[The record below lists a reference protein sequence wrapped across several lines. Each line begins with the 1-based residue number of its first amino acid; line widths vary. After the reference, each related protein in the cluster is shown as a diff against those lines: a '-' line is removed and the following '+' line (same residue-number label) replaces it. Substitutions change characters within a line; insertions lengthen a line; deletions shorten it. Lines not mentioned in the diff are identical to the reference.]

1 MSLILAI
8 RANGKAYFMADR
20 RVTCGATIERDQ
32 TKIIVL
38 GSKAAGHSADIVIGV
53 CGDMRMLTILKDPRS
68 QAKLLQHY
76 AEAPTIYGLVDG
88 IKAIVEANGAEVQ
101 KQAGGTGCYLLSLVV
116 AIDAEL
122 YEIGRDLTIDLI
134 PATDLAASGSG
145 SVIACAFW
153 AGANGG
159 PGVYRYIVPAGSEQY
174 ETRDASSAVLLD
186 DSYYR
191 QQLQAVFDYVVRVDS
206 GVGKTTDF
214 YGYDLPSAPSP
225 STP

>member
-32 TKIIVL
+32 TKIITL
-38 GSKAAGHSADIVIGV
+38 SCRAAGHSADIVIGV

-116 AIDAEL
+116 AIDSEL

-145 SVIACAFW
+145 AVVACAFW
-153 AGANGG
+153 AGAHKLPERHG
-159 PGVYRYIVPAGSEQY
+159 I
-174 ETRDASSAVLLD
+174 LMD
-186 DSYYR
+186 DYYYR
-191 QQLQAVFDYVVRVDS
+191 KQLHAVFDYVVRVDS
-206 GVGKTTDF
+206 GVGATTDF
-214 YGYDLPSAPSP
+214 CSYNLQVPA
-225 STP
+225 